1 MEHTDRELSELN
13 RITKE
18 TDEVYRKA
26 AKALQLS
33 DCAFWIL
40 YALRDTDTTLTQRDI
55 CTMFFQPKQTV
66 NSALKKLEAD
76 GYLSQCHT
84 MNHKS
89 KAIQLTARGRA
100 LVAQTIDRVRER
112 ELLALQELT
121 DEERQTFL
129 HLSRKFSTQLK
140 KHMQSLD
147 GDPSLN

>member
-1 MEHTDRELSELN
+1 MEQPDRELSELN

-40 YALRDTDTTLTQRDI
+40 YALRDTDTILTQRDI
-55 CTMFFQPKQTV
+55 CALFFQPKQTV
-66 NSALKKLEAD
+66 NSALKKLEAG
-76 GYLSQCHT
+76 GYLSLSYT
-84 MNHKS
+84 VNHKS
-89 KAIQLTARGRA
+89 KAVQLTERGRV

-112 ELLALQELT
+112 ERLALQELT

-129 HLSRKFSTQLK
+129 RLSRQFSTQLK
-140 KHMQSLD
+140 EHMQSLSEPP
-147 GDPSLN
+147 GD